1 MARAGRP
8 PKYCAE
14 IHKAIIANLEIGCS
28 RTTAAEL
35 AGINRMTLETWR
47 TKYPAFNSD
56 VTEAI
61 ARAKRRATMTITTA
75 IQKGDVQAAFRYL
88 ALQERAEWQE
98 ERNIN
103 VTLRIREKAQRIADE
118 LGIPVE
124 TVIAEAEAV
133 AAGTWDAWSPE

>member
-35 AGINRMTLETWR
+35 ARINRMTLETWR

-61 ARAKRRATMTITTA
+61 ARAKRRATVTITTA

-103 VTLRIREKAQRIADE
+103 VNLRIREKAQRIADE

>member
-1 MARAGRP
+1 MARRGRP

-35 AGINRMTLETWR
+35 ARINRMTLETWR

-61 ARAKRRATMTITTA
+61 ARAKRRATVTITTA

-103 VTLRIREKAQRIADE
+103 VNLRIREKAQRIADE